1 MPSFSRHVTVDWQGP
16 LKEGGKGVAIAG
28 TGAFNLPVTFPSR
41 IGEPAGTTSPEELI
55 AAAHA
60 SCYAMALNATV
71 GRKGG
76 AIGKTHITCTVTADL
91 GEAGIKIVSSKLV
104 VVAEGLTGVTAADFP
119 GVAKEA
125 EGKCPVSNALRGS
138 LAIEVEASSK

>member
-1 MPSFSRHVTVDWQGP
+1 VPVSFPH
-16 LKEGGKGVAIAG
+16 
-28 TGAFNLPVTFPSR
+28 R
-41 IGEPAGTTSPEELI
+41 IGESDGATSPEEFI

-76 AIGKTHITCTVTADL
+76 AIARTLVTCTVTADK
-91 GEAGIKIVSSKLV
+91 GDAGIKIVSSKLV
-104 VVAEGLTGVTAADFP
+104 VVAEGLTGIDAKDFAS
-119 GVAKEA
+119 VAREA

-138 LAIEVEASSK
+138 LAIELETSVK